1 MNEPL
6 TFTVDRATWAVGGF
20 TQLKISTDSKY
31 SKVPDDTKN
40 GKMCC
45 LGFYIEQLAD
55 GTDNTL
61 AGIDTPSE
69 FCSELRYTNDTIPD
83 AIRRLV
89 RFDWNERNGQD
100 YWIWHNNDKTLQLM
114 NINDKDESEFDDMT
128 REELL
133 TKYFADI
140 GVTVNFIGEFPQEEN

>member
-6 TFTVDRATWAVGGF
+6 TFTVDRATWASGGF
-20 TQLKISTDSKY
+20 SQLKISIDSKY
-31 SKVPDDTKN
+31 SRADVTKN

-45 LGFYIEQLAD
+45 LGFYINQLAD

-69 FCSELRYTNDTIPD
+69 FCSELRYTEDTIPD

-89 RFDWNERNGQD
+89 RFDRNVRNGLD
-100 YWIWHNNDKTLQLM
+100 YWIWHNKDTCNELM
-114 NINDKDESEFDDMT
+114 NINDKDESEFNGMT

-133 TKYFADI
+133 IKYFADI